1 MAVPRWYIERA
12 EDYLSILRSAHEY
25 SQAELFEAT
34 RNQRLAEYKLMKE
47 KIQSDD
53 TDMTPGSIS
62 TVPPAP
68 VAPPPP
74 PQVNLQNY
82 DNSVMYR
89 GHFQADRPKPGGTTR
104 GFWENILK

>member
-1 MAVPRWYIERA
+1 MALPGWYVERA

-47 KIQSDD
+47 KMQSDD
-53 TDMTPGSIS
+53 TDMTVSNS

-68 VAPPPP
+68 VAPP
-74 PQVNLQNY
+74 QVNLQHY

-89 GHFQADRPKPGGTTR
+89 GRFQANRPATGMSTR

>member
-1 MAVPRWYIERA
+1 MALPGWYVERA

-25 SQAELFEAT
+25 SQTELFEAT

-47 KIQSDD
+47 KMQSD
-53 TDMTPGSIS
+53 TETVVSNS
-62 TVPPAP
+62 TAPPAAP
-68 VAPPPP
+68 VAPPPS
-74 PQVNLQNY
+74 VNLLQY

>member
-1 MAVPRWYIERA
+1 MTLPIWYLERA

-25 SQAELFEAT
+25 SQSELFEAT

-47 KIQSDD
+47 KMQSDD
-53 TDMTPGSIS
+53 TDMTPVSKS

-68 VAPPPP
+68 VAPP

-104 GFWENILK
+104 EFWENILK